1 MARVTIRE
9 IARRSGVSK
18 GAVSYAL
25 NGQPGVSA
33 ATRERVLRVAAEL
46 NWAPN
51 SAARMLSG
59 ARTDTFGLVLA
70 RNPATLSNEPFYME
84 FVAGVESVL
93 STRSYALM
101 LQVVPDVDT
110 EIATYRKWA
119 SERRVDAVLVVDVR
133 VDDPRIQVLEEL
145 ELPAVVVGDPSLAG
159 GLASVWT
166 DDASGVHEVVHY
178 LAGLGHR
185 RLGRVAGLGD
195 LGHVRIRDAAFEAAA
210 ERTGVQVST
219 VHTDFSGDGGATAT
233 RTLLG
238 ARPRPTALVYDND
251 LMAVAGLSAICELG
265 LAVPTDVA
273 LVAWDDSTLCRI
285 THPPLTAMG
294 HDVVA
299 YGAAVARRLF
309 GRLAGEA
316 AGADL
321 AATPTLRVRGSS
333 GPPRSGDPHR
343 A

>member
-33 ATRERVLRVAAEL
+33 STRARVLRVAEEL
-46 NWAPN
+46 NWVPN

-84 FVAGVESVL
+84 FVAGIESVL
-93 STRSYALM
+93 TTRSYALM
-101 LQVVPDVDT
+101 LQVVPDLAT

-119 SERRVDAVLVVDVR
+119 SERRVDAVFVVDVR
-133 VDDPRIQVLEEL
+133 VDDERIPVLEKL
-145 ELPAVVVGDPSLAG
+145 EMPAVVVGDPSLAG
-159 GLASVWT
+159 ALTSVWT
-166 DDASGVHEVVHY
+166 DDASGAAEVVRY
-178 LAGLGHR
+178 LAELGHR
-185 RLGRVAGLGD
+185 RLGRVAGLRD
-195 LGHVRIRDAAFEAAA
+195 LGHVRIRDGAFASAA
-210 ERTGVQVST
+210 ERTGVQMQT
-219 VHTDFSGDGGATAT
+219 VHTDFSGDGGAVAT
-233 RTLLG
+233 RALL
-238 ARPRPTALVYDND
+238 AEENAPTAIVYDND
-251 LMAVAGLSAICELG
+251 LMAVAGLSVISELG
-265 LAVPTDVA
+265 QSVPADVT

-299 YGAAVARRLF
+299 YGAVVAKRLF
-309 GRLAGEA
+309 GLLAGEEA
-316 AGADL
+316 VADL

-333 GPPRSGDPHR
+333 GPPNSY
-343 A
+343 